1 MSLDELEKYQIGILI
16 ERLKTLYPSI
26 VNEATSL
33 ELMQKMLNSNQDF
46 VSLSR
51 ELNMAFQDQT
61 KLEGLLFKYQL
72 KAQEVV
78 LEKAEPEVQQALNMS
93 EVTDFSKDGK
103 TYIKITYRD
112 GRVQIIENRSGKD
125 TREIFEDVQRLK
137 ALNNLNGS
145 MNAEAAFH
153 ELLKDYREVSID
165 NTMFMNQDKLE
176 KTEQVKLNFVQMN
189 FPNNQVFASV
199 VENIFVIKG
208 NPDITVEVIEK
219 DGHYSLRQIE
229 ESSYRVKEEKQENI
243 VSKVDIERPNEVKQE
258 NSIEELEK
266 ITEGMTE
273 EEIVEYL
280 RIHGKNPSQIMMILL
295 SLEEA
300 KANKKE
306 ADKNQFLEKPKQMVL
321 KSPQKRGKMAAFVD
335 TLYLAFLVGMIS
347 GAIFFAMLRF
357 MLHSL

>member
-1 MSLDELEKYQIGILI
+1 MGLDELEKYQIEVLI
-16 ERLKTLYPSI
+16 ERLKISYPN
-26 VNEATSL
+26 VLNELAAT
-33 ELMQKMLNSNQDF
+33 ELKEKMLNSKQDF
-46 VSLSR
+46 TTLSR
-51 ELNMAFQDQT
+51 ELSIAFQDQI

-72 KAQEVV
+72 KAKEIVT
-78 LEKAEPEVQQALNMS
+78 EKADGEIQQALNMS
-93 EVTDFSKDGK
+93 EVTDFTKDGK

-125 TREIFEDVQRLK
+125 TKEIFKDIQRLK
-137 ALNNLNGS
+137 ALNNIDGT
-145 MNAEAAFH
+145 MNAEAAFR
-153 ELLKDYREVSID
+153 ELLKDYREVSLN
-165 NTMFMNQDKLE
+165 NTMFLNQDKLE
-176 KTEQVKLNFVQMN
+176 IKEQSKLNFVQMN

-199 VENIFVIKG
+199 TENIFIIKG
-208 NPDITVEVIEK
+208 NPDITVEVIEQ
-219 DGHYSLRQIE
+219 DGHYTLKQVGEASYGVQE
-229 ESSYRVKEEKQENI
+229 EVKENVMPLET
-243 VSKVDIERPNEVKQE
+243 IERPNEIKQE

-300 KANKKE
+300 KAVRKE
-306 ADKNQFLEKPKQMVL
+306 EKQNETLEKPKQL
-321 KSPQKRGKMAAFVD
+321 ILSNPKKRGKMAAFVD

-357 MLHSL
+357 ILHSL

>member
-1 MSLDELEKYQIGILI
+1 MGLDELEKYQIGILI

-46 VSLSR
+46 ASLSR
-51 ELNMAFQDQT
+51 ELSMAFQNQT

-78 LEKAEPEVQQALNMS
+78 VEKAEPKVQQALNMS

-103 TYIKITYRD
+103 TYIKITYKD
-112 GRVQIIENRSGKD
+112 GKVQIIENRSGKD
-125 TREIFEDVQRLK
+125 TRKIFEDVQRLK

-145 MNAEAAFH
+145 MNAEAAFQ

-165 NTMFMNQDKLE
+165 NTMFVNQDKLE

-189 FPNNQVFASV
+189 FPNNQV

-208 NPDITVEVIEK
+208 NPDITVEVMEK
-219 DGHYSLRQIE
+219 DGHYFLRQIE
-229 ESSYRVKEEKQENI
+229 ESSYGVKEERQENNA
-243 VSKVDIERPNEVKQE
+243 SEVDIERPNEGKQE

-306 ADKNQFLEKPKQMVL
+306 AEKNQTLEKPKQMVL
-321 KSPQKRGKMAAFVD
+321 KYPQKRGKMAAFVD
-335 TLYLAFLVGMIS
+335 TLYLAFLVGMVS
-347 GAIFFAMLRF
+347 GVIFFLMLR
-357 MLHSL
+357 LLLYSL